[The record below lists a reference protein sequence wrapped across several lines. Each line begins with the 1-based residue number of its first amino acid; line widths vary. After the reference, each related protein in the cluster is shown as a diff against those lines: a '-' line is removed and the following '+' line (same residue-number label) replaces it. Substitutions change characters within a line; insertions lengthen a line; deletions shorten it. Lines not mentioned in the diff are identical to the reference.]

1 MKNKVIHKRI
11 LEGVVTS
18 DKMNKT
24 ITVAVSRFK
33 KHTVYKKYFSVL
45 KKYKA
50 HDENNVFKIGNKV
63 RITESKPISKNKKW
77 TVILEEKK

>member
-1 MKNKVIHKRI
+1 MKNEVVNKRI

-24 ITVAVSRFK
+24 VTVAVSEFK
-33 KHTVYKKYFSVL
+33 KHPLYKKYYNIL

-50 HDENNVFKIGNKV
+50 HDEDNSVKVGDRV
-63 RITESKPISKNKKW
+63 RIAESRPISKDKKW
-77 TVILEEKK
+77 KVIK

>member
-1 MKNKVIHKRI
+1 MKNKVVYKRI

-33 KHTVYKKYFSVL
+33 KHSVYKKYFSVI

-50 HDENNVFKIGNKV
+50 HDENNSFKVGNKV
-63 RITESKPISKNKKW
+63 KIRESKPISKDKRW
-77 TVILEEKK
+77 TVIEEEK